1 MPPSVRF
8 WGRRV
13 YWAPIVLL
21 VTALRQGRNPN
32 VTLNR
37 LKGICGVWR
46 TTVKR
51 WQLYFRQ
58 LFPQSIACS
67 SLSGRLMPPMAIDE
81 LPGALLERFYQTFS
95 NPETALAACLKT
107 LALGP

>member
-21 VTALRQGRNPN
+21 VTALRQGRNPD

-51 WQLYFRQ
+51 WQRYFRQ

-67 SLSGRLMPPMAIDE
+67 RLSGRLMPPIATDE
-81 LPGALLERFYQTFS
+81 LLGALLERFYPLFS
-95 NPETALAACLKT
+95 SPETALAACLKT